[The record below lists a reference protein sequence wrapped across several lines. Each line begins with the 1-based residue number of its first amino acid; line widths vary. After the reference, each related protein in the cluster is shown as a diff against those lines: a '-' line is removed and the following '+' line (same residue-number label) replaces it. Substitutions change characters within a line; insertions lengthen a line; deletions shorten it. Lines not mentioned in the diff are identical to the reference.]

1 MKFAIVEVQ
10 EGGAIM
16 NLKDEAQIN
25 AYLQS
30 EKSWQEAARLFVTT
44 VWLPGS
50 YMSYPNGWIFCVVD

>member
-1 MKFAIVEVQ
+1 MKFAIVEVH

-16 NLKDEAQIN
+16 NLSNEAQVI
-25 AYLQS
+25 AFLQS
-30 EKSWQEAARLFVTT
+30 SMYWSEASRLFVTT